1 MVQLTRRA
9 GVDGR
14 LFGSVTNY
22 DIAEA
27 LKELGHEVE
36 RGVIRM
42 PQGPLKAIG
51 DSPILLTV
59 FYMIT
64 ADSVKGYIEEELRR
78 NDLFLIDLTVGS
90 ANRIRVVVDSLEGIT
105 VDECARLSRIIENKL
120 DRNEEDFDLEVSS
133 PGLNKPLVM
142 PFQYLK
148 NIGRQIEVLTLSDQK
163 IKGTLIYADEKK
175 IEMETETRMKIKGK
189 KKKETIVKRFPVNL
203 NEIRSAKVVITF

>member
-1 MVQLTRRA
+1 M
-9 GVDGR
+9 
-14 LFGSVTNY
+14 N
-22 DIAEA
+22 EW
-27 LKELGHEVE
+27 
-36 RGVIRM
+36 
-42 PQGPLKAIG
+42 IG
-51 DSPILLTV
+51 DLKSPILLTV